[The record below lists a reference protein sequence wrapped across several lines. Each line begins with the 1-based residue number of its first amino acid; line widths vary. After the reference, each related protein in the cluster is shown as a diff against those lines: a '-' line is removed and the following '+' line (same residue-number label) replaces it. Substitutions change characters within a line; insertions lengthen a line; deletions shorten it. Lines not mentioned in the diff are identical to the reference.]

1 MKKISV
7 LFVGNSYTY
16 FNDMPHM
23 FAEICRS
30 SGADVEVTM
39 LTHGGK
45 GWDFHVDEPEV
56 PAQTDST
63 AAEAAKE
70 E

>member
-1 MKKISV
+1 MDRP
-7 LFVGNSYTY
+7 Y
-16 FNDMPHM
+16 
-23 FAEICRS
+23 E
-30 SGADVEVTM
+30 DVIIVTV
-39 LTHGGK
+39 K
-45 GWDFHVDEPEV
+45 PVVDEPEV

>member
-1 MKKISV
+1 
-7 LFVGNSYTY
+7 
-16 FNDMPHM
+16 M